1 MGFQAALGVGI
12 IFRLLMC
19 FQAAYVCFGVILI
32 REYAFRFTNGSL
44 RVNRILRNVPWYG
57 FLWGAIYFAG
67 IVYELLT
74 SRIALGFNFHSVIL
88 VCASVM
94 VLNMLVQSWRAWR
107 VLGRLNAAPVAAW
120 RLVAVEANMEKN
132 KNFVMAFFMGSKYGY
147 DTRVLGKKLRVEIH
161 AGSLRPWKWGLEPWQ
176 VQVNGQSLLLAVAR
190 DDGEAVVPLDGEL
203 NCLQGLSDV
212 EREGLMGEIQR
223 AVEAGVVE
231 AA

>member
-1 MGFQAALGVGI
+1 M
-12 IFRLLMC
+12 
-19 FQAAYVCFGVILI
+19 
-32 REYAFRFTNGSL
+32 REYAFRFSDNSL
-44 RVNRILRNVPWYG
+44 RVKRILLNAPWYG

-190 DDGEAVVPLDGEL
+190 DDGEVVVPLDGEL

-212 EREGLMGEIQR
+212 EREGLKGEIQR
-223 AVEAGVVE
+223 AVEMGVVE